1 MGSCC
6 RTLVWTTSPP
16 PHHTNAICC
25 RELDTSIMARRLL
38 ILLASSTFVLGT
50 PTAREA
56 RRGKQLVTCPGFPG
70 YCSESYVG
78 DTCTVVCARGRNNEP
93 QCQEDG
99 TWTDVPRCIEHEPGI
114 EEQVTGVCPGVPGY
128 CSLDLPGAVCEFAC
142 PIGAPIR
149 SECTEDGTWEPYPTC
164 DGDPRETQDGC
175 DPCPGPNGAMRNRTL
190 EAGSGPRNSAGS
202 RGGQR
207 QNNGGQRS
215 NNGGPRKNSGGQRS
229 NNGGSKQNNGGPR
242 SNNGGQRSNNGGG
255 GSRRNQNN
263 NRPKQAAVHSEFQE
277 PRSFPTPSN
286 KNNRP
291 KNNQNQISNAR
302 DDTSGQCPGDQLAA
316 CIDVCP
322 GFSARIFGACVA
334 GCAKRCPAR
343 K

>member
-78 DTCTVVCARGRNNEP
+78 DTCTVVCARGRNNVP

-99 TWTDVPRCIEHEPGI
+99 TWTDVPRCIEHEPGV

-128 CSLDLPGAVCEFAC
+128 CSLDLPGALCEFAC

-207 QNNGGQRS
+207 
-215 NNGGPRKNSGGQRS
+215 P
-229 NNGGSKQNNGGPR
+229 
-242 SNNGGQRSNNGGG
+242 NNGGQRSNNGGG

-291 KNNQNQISNAR
+291 KNNQNQISNTR